1 MNILI
6 LGRGYIGNAL
16 FSRLSIVGEY
26 NVDWKSKA
34 EIQYDDKRCLSNYIK
49 DAYDIIINAS
59 GYTGRPNVDACED
72 NRDDTWY
79 YNVTIPGIIA
89 DTCMEHNIKLIHV
102 SSGCIYDGYDKP
114 YTEQDE
120 PNFGIKQPNSS
131 WYSKTKHASELRLAG
146 TGAHIMRIRMPFCST
161 TSGRNIMI
169 KLLNYD
175 YIINQKNSVT
185 NVEDFANFIKSFIS
199 TPTELYSSG
208 GIYNVVNPQP
218 VSTAIIINA
227 LREHGIENPK
237 WEYIELKELYDMH
250 TTTSRSN
257 CVLSDSKISGIGL
270 ELPDTMESLNRCAER
285 IVDALDKTTVQ

>member
-6 LGRGYIGNAL
+6 LGKGYIGSSL
-16 FSRLSIVGEY
+16 HERLSMESEH
-26 NVDWKSKA
+26 NVMWRSKS
-34 EIQYDDKRCLSNYIK
+34 ELDYTDKRELSESLKIGF
-49 DAYDIIINAS
+49 DVVINAS

-72 NRDDTWY
+72 NKDDTWY
-79 YNVTIPGIIA
+79 YNVTVPGIIA

-131 WYSKTKHASELRLAG
+131 WYSKTKHAGELRLAG

-161 TSGRNIMI
+161 TSGRNIMM
-169 KLLNYD
+169 KLLNYS

-199 TPTELYSSG
+199 SPTELYSSG
-208 GIYNVVNPQP
+208 GVYNVVNPQP

-227 LREHGIENPK
+227 LRAHGAENLK
-237 WEYIELKELYDMH
+237 WEYIELKELYDKY
-250 TTTSRSN
+250 TKTGRSN
-257 CVLSDSKISGIGL
+257 CVLSDSKISGMGL
-270 ELPDTMESLNRCAER
+270 ELPDTMKSLNRCAEAIANE
-285 IVDALDKTTVQ
+285 IVKKAV